1 MRELCLPFYTLF
13 CLFFLFLQL
22 YSQLCA
28 LKKRKN
34 ILKKTYKNFK
44 DINLNNF
51 LVSLLQWVDIKIH
64 CNAAESLF
72 LEKFLLQSQ

>member
-1 MRELCLPFYTLF
+1 MRELCLPFYALF

-22 YSQLCA
+22 HCPLCA

-51 LVSLLQWVDIKIH
+51 
-64 CNAAESLF
+64 
-72 LEKFLLQSQ
+72 